1 LVDRKTL
8 GVLILLLYLRL
19 MAIEISESQNSFESA
34 DERLEKAGGWRVYMK
49 APVELVHG
57 SASTIPSHARKYPRA
72 TLATAFLL
80 AKMGDAMGARKRLNL
95 LDPSADRTMHR
106 DTLFASDLV
115 LVDTHVKVYEDRAL
129 TEGDSIRLTQ
139 LLSTLPADDFL
150 GQALTFNHLS
160 TAALHR
166 GEFDRAQDHAENA
179 IRFYSLGGAQFGSL
193 HMYTHLGQI
202 RMMRG
207 DLTGANM
214 QYEEMEG
221 CLAEV
226 SGDPQGLRAICQ
238 ALKSEVAYEMNEL
251 NTAQSLLDEAVS
263 IIEDTDAWL
272 DVFAAT
278 YRVRARLAF
287 ANGGLPGAL
296 TELAHADA
304 AARDRSMPRLGR
316 LMCIERIRAFT
327 LGGEIN
333 TAYKEMG
340 SIGLDPNKL
349 DAKQPDNDW
358 GLRHGT
364 TNVTIAR
371 WLVRAQ
377 RPKRALDFIELA
389 EETAIRGGQLL
400 TLAKL
405 RVIRAQAFWR
415 MNARPE
421 ATGALLSAIRLLGSQ
436 PFRRFILDEGL
447 DLQPVV
453 QAALDRDFVS
463 TPISAAQRRRL
474 TEFTHCWSASSL
486 EEGEKLAA
494 DRRAGVQKRYLELL
508 AQGHSNKE
516 IGRVMGV
523 SVNTV
528 KYHLK
533 HIFSDMHVDSRARAV
548 SLARE
553 IGMIDL

>member
-1 LVDRKTL
+1 
-8 GVLILLLYLRL
+8 
-19 MAIEISESQNSFESA
+19 MAIEILELQNSFASA
-34 DERLEKAGGWRVYMK
+34 DERLENAGGWRIYMK
-49 APVELVHG
+49 APVALVHG
-57 SASTIPSHARKYPRA
+57 SASTVPAHVRKYPRA
-72 TLATAFLL
+72 ALATAFLL
-80 AKMGDAMGARKRLNL
+80 AKMGDAIGARERLNL
-95 LDPSADRTMHR
+95 LESTADETMHR
-106 DTLFASDLV
+106 DTSFASDLV

-129 TEGDSIRLTQ
+129 TEADSMRLTQ
-139 LLSTLPADDFL
+139 LLSTLPADDML

-179 IRFYSLGGAQFGSL
+179 IRYYGLGGAQFGSL

-207 DLTGANM
+207 DLAGAKT
-214 QYEEMEG
+214 QYEEMEA

-226 SGDPQGLRAICQ
+226 TGDPQGLRAICH

-263 IIEDTDAWL
+263 TIEDTDAWL

-304 AARDRSMPRLGR
+304 AARDRNMPRLGR

-327 LGGEIN
+327 LSGEIN

-377 RPKRALDFIELA
+377 RPKRALDFVDLA

-405 RVIRAQAFWR
+405 RVIRAQAYWR
-415 MNARPE
+415 LNARPE
-421 ATGALLSAIRLLGSQ
+421 ATGALLSAIRLLGNQ

-453 QAALDRDFVS
+453 QAALDRGFVS

-474 TEFTHCWSASSL
+474 TEFTHCWSAGSHA
-486 EEGEKLAA
+486 EGEKLAA
-494 DRRAGVQKRYLELL
+494 DHRTAVQKHYLELL

-533 HIFSDMHVDSRARAV
+533 HIFNEMHVDSRARAV

>member
-1 LVDRKTL
+1 
-8 GVLILLLYLRL
+8 
-19 MAIEISESQNSFESA
+19 MAIKIPESKDSSESAE
-34 DERLEKAGGWRVYMK
+34 ERLESMGGWRVYIK
-49 APVELVHG
+49 APVALISG
-57 SASTIPSHARKYPRA
+57 SAATVPSQARKYPRA
-72 TLATAFLL
+72 TIATAFLL
-80 AKMGDAMGARKRLNL
+80 AKMGDAIGARKRLNL
-95 LDPSADRTMHR
+95 LQPNGDGRMHR
-106 DTLFASDLV
+106 DNSIAADLI

-129 TEGDSIRLTQ
+129 TEADSMRLTQ
-139 LLSTLPADDFL
+139 LLSTLPADDLL

-207 DLTGANM
+207 DLAGAKM

-226 SGDPQGLRAICQ
+226 SGDPQGLRAICR

-287 ANGGLPGAL
+287 ANAGLPGAL

-304 AARDRSMPRLGR
+304 AARDRNMPRLGR

-327 LGGEIN
+327 LSGEIN
-333 TAYKEMG
+333 TAFKEMVG
-340 SIGLDPNKL
+340 IGLDPNRL

-377 RPKRALDFIELA
+377 RPKRAMDFVDLA

-405 RVIRAQAFWR
+405 RVIRAQAYWR
-415 MNARPE
+415 LNARPE
-421 ATGALLSAIRLLGSQ
+421 AIGALLSAIRLLGNQ
-436 PFRRFILDEGL
+436 PFRRFILDEGA
-447 DLQPVV
+447 DLQPIV
-453 QAALDRDFVS
+453 QAALDRDFIS

-474 TEFTHCWSASSL
+474 SEFTHSWSASSL
-486 EEGEKLAA
+486 EEGGKLAA
-494 DRRAGVQKRYLELL
+494 DYRTAVQKRYLELL

-516 IGRVMGV
+516 ISRVMGV

-533 HIFSDMHVDSRARAV
+533 HIFRDMHVDSRARAV

>member
-1 LVDRKTL
+1 
-8 GVLILLLYLRL
+8 
-19 MAIEISESQNSFESA
+19 MAIEILELQNSFTSA
-34 DERLEKAGGWRVYMK
+34 DERLEKAGGWRIYMK
-49 APVELVHG
+49 TPVALVHG
-57 SASTIPSHARKYPRA
+57 SASADPAHVRKYPRA
-72 TLATAFLL
+72 ALATAFLQ
-80 AKMGDAMGARKRLNL
+80 AKMGDAIGARERLNL
-95 LDPSADRTMHR
+95 LESTADETMLR
-106 DTLFASDLV
+106 DTSFASDLV
-115 LVDTHVKVYEDRAL
+115 LVDTHIKVYEDRAL
-129 TEGDSIRLTQ
+129 TEADSMRLTQ
-139 LLSTLPADDFL
+139 LLSTLPADDML

-166 GEFDRAQDHAENA
+166 GEFDRTQDHAENA

-207 DLTGANM
+207 DLTGAKA

-226 SGDPQGLRAICQ
+226 TGDSQGLRAICQ

-263 IIEDTDAWL
+263 TIEDTDAWL

-296 TELAHADA
+296 TELAHADS

-327 LGGEIN
+327 LSGEIN

-340 SIGLDPNKL
+340 TIGLDPNKP
-349 DAKQPDNDW
+349 DAKQPDNYW

-377 RPKRALDFIELA
+377 RPKQALNFVDLA

-405 RVIRAQAFWR
+405 RVIRAHAYWR
-415 MNARPE
+415 LNSRPE
-421 ATGALLSAIRLLGSQ
+421 ATGALLSAIRLLGNQ

-447 DLQPVV
+447 DLQPIV

-474 TEFTHCWSASSL
+474 TEFTHCWRVGSHT
-486 EEGEKLAA
+486 EGEKLAA
-494 DRRAGVQKRYLELL
+494 DHRTAVQKHYLELL

-533 HIFSDMHVDSRARAV
+533 RIFSEMHVDSRARAV

-553 IGMIDL
+553 IGVIDL